1 MNDLTQQDTP
11 KETTQDVGQ
20 DTGLDIQDPGQDP
33 IMQLHEL
40 LADKSL
46 DQIRDLLSEMHPS
59 EIADFLESLPGK
71 AREVIWGLISLD
83 MEGDV
88 LSHLQDAVRTEL
100 LEQMHPHEV
109 AAATRDLDSD
119 DVADIIQDLPED
131 VQDSV
136 LLSMDE
142 QNRQRLAS
150 LLSYPED
157 TAGGLMNTDVI
168 PIRADVTLDVVMR
181 YLRRVENIP
190 EKTDTLM
197 VVDRESKYLGTLS
210 VIHILIGDPALSVGE
225 IMKEGVGIAAD
236 LPANEVAKVFE
247 QRDLLSAAVISTEG
261 MLLGRITV
269 DDVVDV
275 IQEEAEATVRSMAG
289 LSGDEMFAPIFSSAK
304 RRAVWLG
311 INLATA
317 FLGAWVIGRFE
328 DTIQQLVALAVLMP
342 VVAGMGGVAGSQT
355 LTIAT
360 RGIALGQLGKSNA
373 RALMYKEVAVG
384 LINGLTWACIVSL
397 VVIFWF
403 KDASLGLVIGV
414 AMVVN
419 LVIAALAGAVIPL
432 GLKRYGIDPAIAG
445 GVLLTTV
452 TDVVGFM
459 TFLGLASMFLIS

>member
-1 MNDLTQQDTP
+1 MNDLTQQEAAKDSLT
-11 KETTQDVGQ
+11 
-20 DTGLDIQDPGQDP
+20 L
-33 IMQLHEL
+33 LHDL
-40 LADKSL
+40 LASESL
-46 DQIRDLLSEMHPS
+46 DHVRDLLAGMHAS

-71 AREVIWGLISLD
+71 PREKIWSLID
-83 MEGDV
+83 PEREGDI
-88 LSHLQDAVRTEL
+88 LAHLQDAVRSEHL
-100 LEQMHPHEV
+100 GQMQPQEV
-109 AAATRDLDSD
+109 AAATKDLETD

-142 QNRQRLAS
+142 QNRLRLAS
-150 LLSYPED
+150 VLSYPED

-168 PIRADVTLDVVMR
+168 SVRADVSLDAVTR
-181 YLRRVENIP
+181 YLRRMENIP
-190 EKTDTLM
+190 ERTDNLM
-197 VVDRESKYLGTLS
+197 VVDRENQYLGVLS
-210 VIHILIGDPALSVGE
+210 VIDILVGDSEESVGE
-225 IMKEGVGIAAD
+225 LMIEEAGISTD
-236 LPANEVAKVFE
+236 LSANEVAKIFE
-247 QRDLLSAAVISTEG
+247 QRDWISAAVVNDEG

-275 IQEEAEATVRSMAG
+275 IQDEAEQTVRSMAG
-289 LSGDEMFAPIFSSAK
+289 LGDDDMFAPVFASTK

-355 LTIAT
+355 LTIAI
-360 RGIALGQLGKSNA
+360 RGIALGQLSKSNA
-373 RALMYKEVAVG
+373 RALMLKEAAVG
-384 LINGLTWACIVSL
+384 ILNGLAWASVVSVIVIL
-397 VVIFWF
+397 WFGNVFLGVII
-403 KDASLGLVIGV
+403 GLAMIINLIV
-414 AMVVN
+414 A
-419 LVIAALAGAVIPL
+419 AFAGAVIPM

-459 TFLGLASMFLIS
+459 TFLGLASIFLVS

>member
-1 MNDLTQQDTP
+1 MNDLTQQEP
-11 KETTQDVGQ
+11 VQNAS
-20 DTGLDIQDPGQDP
+20 QDPNQDP
-33 IMQLHEL
+33 MTQLHEL

-46 DQIRDLLSEMHPS
+46 DQVRDLLAEMHPS

-71 AREVIWGLISLD
+71 ARETIWGLINLD
-83 MEGDV
+83 MSGDV

-100 LEQMHPHEV
+100 LEQMHPQEV
-109 AAATRDLDSD
+109 AAATRDLDGD
-119 DVADIIQDLPED
+119 DIADIIQDLPED

-157 TAGGLMNTDVI
+157 SAGGLMNTDVI
-168 PIRADVTLDVVMR
+168 PVRADVTLDVVIR
-181 YLRRVENIP
+181 YLRRVENVP

-210 VIHILIGDPALSVGE
+210 VIHLLIGDPTNSVGE
-225 IMKEGVGIAAD
+225 LMKEGVGITAD
-236 LPANEVAKVFE
+236 MPANEVAKVFE
-247 QRDLLSAAVISTEG
+247 QRDLLSAAVVSADG

-275 IQEEAEATVRSMAG
+275 IQGEAEQTVRSMAG
-289 LSGDEMFAPIFSSAK
+289 LGDDDMFAPIFTSAK

-360 RGIALGQLGKSNA
+360 RGIALGQLGRGNTK
-373 RALMYKEVAVG
+373 ALMYKEVAVG
-384 LINGLTWACIVSL
+384 LINGITWALIVSL

-403 KDASLGLVIGV
+403 DDVSLGLVIGT
-414 AMVVN
+414 AMIVN
-419 LVIAALAGAVIPL
+419 LVVAALAGATIPL

-459 TFLGLASMFLIS
+459 TFLGLATLFLVS